1 MRAVRL
7 SSVTTTSPT
16 SPTSTTTSAATPFT
30 HTIPDLAGLRERY
43 REPGKL
49 VANKKTNRIAEPTAA
64 FIGASPML
72 FLSTSDRDGRST
84 VSPRGGVPGFVTVLD
99 ERHIAFADVIGN
111 NLIDSLT
118 HIVDNPHVGLLFVI
132 PGRHE
137 TLRVEG
143 NAWVTTD
150 PDVLAVVGEPE
161 GKPPKVAIGVEVIST
176 FIHCSR
182 SFERGHVWDHEGWAD
197 LVAPSSRELFRCHLA
212 DNLPADEL
220 PDGGRSR

>member
-1 MRAVRL
+1 M
-7 SSVTTTSPT
+7 TTT
-16 SPTSTTTSAATPFT
+16 TTTTTVPASGTIAPPFR
-30 HTIPDLAGLRERY
+30 HTVPDLAGLRELY

-64 FIGASPML
+64 FIAASPML
-72 FLSTSDRDGRST
+72 FMATSDREGRTT
-84 VSPRGGVPGFVTVLD
+84 VSPRGGVPGFVAVLD
-99 ERHIAFADVIGN
+99 ERRIAFADVIGN

-161 GKPPKVAIGVEVIST
+161 GKPPKVAVGVEVTSA

-182 SFERGHVWDHEGWAD
+182 SFERGHVWDPETWAA
-197 LVAPSSRELFRCHLA
+197 LVGPSAMELFHCHLA
-212 DNLPADEL
+212 DNLPADEM
-220 PDGGRSR
+220 PGAPSEG

>member
-1 MRAVRL
+1 
-7 SSVTTTSPT
+7 VTTTTTP
-16 SPTSTTTSAATPFT
+16 PATTTTTPAFA
-30 HTIPDLAGLRERY
+30 HTIPDLAGLRELY

-64 FIGASPML
+64 FIAASPML
-72 FLSTSDRDGRST
+72 FMATSDREGRST
-84 VSPRGGVPGFVTVLD
+84 VSPRGGVPGFVAVLD
-99 ERHIAFADVIGN
+99 ERRVAFADVIGN

-161 GKPPKVAIGVEVIST
+161 GKPPKVAIGVEVTST

-182 SFERGHVWDHEGWAD
+182 SFERGHVWAPETWDA
-197 LVAPSSRELFRCHLA
+197 LVAPDAMELFRCHLA
-212 DNLPADEL
+212 DNIPPEEM
-220 PDGGRSR
+220 PG

>member
-1 MRAVRL
+1 VTVRL
-7 SSVTTTSPT
+7 APVTTTTRPG
-16 SPTSTTTSAATPFT
+16 PPFD
-30 HTIPDLAGLRERY
+30 HTIADLAGLRELY
-43 REPGKL
+43 REPAKL
-49 VANKKTNRIAEPTAA
+49 VAHKKTNRIAEPTAA
-64 FIGASPML
+64 FIAASPML
-72 FLSTSDRDGRST
+72 FMATADREGRST

-99 ERHIAFADVIGN
+99 ERRVAFADVIGN

-150 PDVLAVVGEPE
+150 PDVLAAVGEPE
-161 GKPPKVAIGVEVIST
+161 GKPPKVAIGVEVTST

-182 SFERGHVWDHEGWAD
+182 SFERGHVWDPESWAG
-197 LVAPSSRELFRCHLA
+197 LVAPDAMELFRCHLA

-220 PDGGRSR
+220 PGPPA

>member
-1 MRAVRL
+1 M
-7 SSVTTTSPT
+7 TTTTPT
-16 SPTSTTTSAATPFT
+16 ATTTTPPFA
-30 HTIPDLAGLRERY
+30 HTIPDLAGLRELY

-64 FIGASPML
+64 FIAASPML
-72 FLSTSDRDGRST
+72 FMATSDRDGRST
-84 VSPRGGVPGFVTVLD
+84 VSPGAACPASSTVLD
-99 ERHIAFADVIGN
+99 ERRIAFADVIGN

-161 GKPPKVAIGVEVIST
+161 GKPPKVAIGVEVTST

-182 SFERGHVWDHEGWAD
+182 SFERGPRVGRPRRGT
-197 LVAPSSRELFRCHLA
+197 PSSPRTRWSCSAATSPTTSRPRRC
-212 DNLPADEL
+212 PAEV
-220 PDGGRSR
+220 PG

>member
-1 MRAVRL
+1 M
-7 SSVTTTSPT
+7 TTTTP
-16 SPTSTTTSAATPFT
+16 TTTTPPFA
-30 HTIPDLAGLRERY
+30 HTIPDLAGLRELY

-72 FLSTSDRDGRST
+72 FLATSDRDGRST

-99 ERHIAFADVIGN
+99 ERRIAFADVIGN

-143 NAWVTTD
+143 NAWVTVD

-161 GKPPKVAIGVEVIST
+161 GKPPKVAIGVEVTST

-182 SFERGHVWDHEGWAD
+182 SFERGHVWAPETWDA
-197 LVAPSSRELFRCHLA
+197 LVAPDAMELFRCHLA
-212 DNLPADEL
+212 DNLPPEEM
-220 PDGGRSR
+220 PG

>member
-1 MRAVRL
+1 M
-7 SSVTTTSPT
+7 TTT
-16 SPTSTTTSAATPFT
+16 TTTPPATTTPPFA
-30 HTIPDLAGLRERY
+30 HTIADLAGLRDLY
-43 REPGKL
+43 REPAKL

-64 FIGASPML
+64 FIAASPML
-72 FLSTSDRDGRST
+72 FLATSDSEGRST
-84 VSPRGGVPGFVTVLD
+84 VSPRGGVPGFVAVLD
-99 ERHIAFADVIGN
+99 ERRVAFADVIGN

-161 GKPPKVAIGVEVIST
+161 GKPPKVAIGVEVTST

-182 SFERGHVWDHEGWAD
+182 SFERGHVWEPTTWEA
-197 LVAPSSRELFRCHLA
+197 LVAPDAMELFRCHLA
-212 DNLPADEL
+212 DNLPPDEM
-220 PDGGRSR
+220 PG

>member
-1 MRAVRL
+1 
-7 SSVTTTSPT
+7 
-16 SPTSTTTSAATPFT
+16 
-30 HTIPDLAGLRERY
+30 
-43 REPGKL
+43 
-49 VANKKTNRIAEPTAA
+49 
-64 FIGASPML
+64 ML
-72 FLSTSDRDGRST
+72 FMATSDREGRTT
-84 VSPRGGVPGFVTVLD
+84 VSPRGGVPGFVAVLD
-99 ERHIAFADVIGN
+99 ERRMAFADVIGN

-161 GKPPKVAIGVEVIST
+161 GKPPKVAIGVEVTST

-182 SFERGHVWDHEGWAD
+182 SFERGHVWDPETWDG
-197 LVAPSSRELFRCHLA
+197 LVGPSAMELFRCHLA
-212 DNLPADEL
+212 DNLPPDEMPARRPEPRAEGPL
-220 PDGGRSR
+220 DRSAGEGRQPVGARRRVVEQVAALVGAAVDGQHA